1 MSRAP
6 RKNLGRGQYGIY
18 DAGRPKEGQSD
29 EQEDAHLVS
38 RTHMFRPIKY
48 RKQSTELWRRR
59 TQSEKVRP
67 ELRWHARTRG
77 PMYSLV
83 NSNQFADATVVSSYP
98 HQSIVVH
105 AHVYPCWSYR
115 STCGLPHPPCPTK
128 GLSFALLT
136 RTPEVYSQLTGHL
149 GDHLRLYS
157 SVLFCSDGSLA
168 VLSCSV

>member
-48 RKQSTELWRRR
+48 RKQSTELWR

-77 PMYSLV
+77 PMNSLV

-115 STCGLPHPPCPTK
+115 SACARWTPTSS
-128 GLSFALLT
+128 LSDKRPFL
-136 RTPEVYSQLTGHL
+136 RTPHAHPGGILSADGPS
-149 GDHLRLYS
+149 RRS
-157 SVLFCSDGSLA
+157 SATIFVRSL
-168 VLSCSV
+168 LQ